1 MYEDE
6 SLERSDFAEGVKSFM
21 EWRAPNFSPRKAQ

>member
-6 SLERSDFAEGVKSFM
+6 SLERSDFAEGVQSFM
-21 EWRAPNFSPRKAQ
+21 ERRPPNFVARKAQ